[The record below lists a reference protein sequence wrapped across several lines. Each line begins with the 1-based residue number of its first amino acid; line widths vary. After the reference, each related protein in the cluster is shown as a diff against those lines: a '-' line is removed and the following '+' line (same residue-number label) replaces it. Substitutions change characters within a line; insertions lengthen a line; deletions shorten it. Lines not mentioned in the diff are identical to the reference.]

1 MGILRDY
8 NANGV
13 PVGNRIKFDS
23 NDRPLVIKD
32 VPLEADSKIPQYT
45 SDASRKLTDLERIS
59 KLMIK
64 PEGLKFLGN
73 NAMLDQLNFQPNPNK
88 TAAGKVIE
96 RVGSGLLNTAKL
108 LGSTLA
114 QVPVSG
120 TGIHFVQSFE
130 GIKGTYLERKGVIK
144 QGDVPP
150 HVQVK
155 PGNKPLFIGKDKR
168 QKITGTVN
176 IAPDKIKERTDD
188 GNFLIGPA
196 GEQYST
202 GPDPDDSFV
211 SSPNVRGPYPFNSKQ
226 KFIKD
231 SSESTLIDR
240 SLSPAASSSIS
251 VRLNMGDPGA
261 IGDSVDTEVRKDK
274 LNLLGPITTT
284 DDSVPLDGT
293 KEGRDIIKFR
303 IEVITPGDSNTE
315 PKTEHLYFRAYL
327 DSFSDG
333 YGAKWSSF
341 NYLGRAE
348 EFHTYGGFNRSINV
362 GFKIAAQSRDEMKPL
377 YQKLN
382 TLIGST
388 APTYDNNI
396 MRGTLAKLTVGDY
409 IYRLP
414 GFIEKVDVQWGQD
427 YPWEIAMRSPEGD
440 DIDTA
445 MQELPMILDV
455 SLSFKPIH
463 NFVPTADSIVGG
475 EQFKT
480 TLTANKYI
488 THGKVDKNKFIK
500 QINK

>member
-1 MGILRDY
+1 MGILRNY

-13 PVGNRIKFDS
+13 PVGNRIQFDS

-64 PEGLKFLGN
+64 PEGLKFLAN
-73 NAMLDQLNFQPNPNK
+73 NAMLDQLNFQPDPNK
-88 TAAGKVIE
+88 TAAGKVIQ

-155 PGNKPLFIGKDKR
+155 PGNKPLFIGKQKR

-176 IAPDKIKERTDD
+176 IDPAKIGINESS
-188 GNFLIGPA
+188 GSSLVGPA
-196 GEQYST
+196 GEIYSR

-211 SSPNVRGPYPFNSKQ
+211 SSPNVRGPYQSNSKQ
-226 KFIKD
+226 KFVKD
-231 SSESTLIDR
+231 SKTSTNFDTT
-240 SLSPAASSSIS
+240 LSSGSAEALDI
-251 VRLNMGDPGA
+251 RLNIGQPGVTGLSKDDP
-261 IGDSVDTEVRKDK
+261 IRKDK
-274 LNLLGPITTT
+274 LNLLGPITTN

-303 IEVITPGDSNTE
+303 IEVITPGDSNTQ

-333 YGAKWSSF
+333 FGAKWNGF

-348 EFHTYGGFNRSINV
+348 DFYTYGGFSRSINV
-362 GFKIAAQSRDEMKPL
+362 GFKIAAQSREEMKPL

-382 TLIGST
+382 TLISST

>member
-1 MGILRDY
+1 M
-8 NANGV
+8 
-13 PVGNRIKFDS
+13 GNRIQFDS

-64 PEGLKFLGN
+64 PEGLKFLAN
-73 NAMLDQLNFQPNPNK
+73 NAMLDQLNFQPDPNK
-88 TAAGKVIE
+88 TAAGKVIQ

-130 GIKGTYLERKGVIK
+130 GIIGTYLERKGVIK

-155 PGNKPLFIGKDKR
+155 PGNKPLFIGKQKR

-176 IAPDKIKERTDD
+176 IDPAKIGINESS
-188 GNFLIGPA
+188 GSFLVGPA
-196 GEQYST
+196 GEIYSR

-211 SSPNVRGPYPFNSKQ
+211 SSPNVRGPYQSNSKQ
-226 KFIKD
+226 KFVKD
-231 SSESTLIDR
+231 SKTSTNFDTT
-240 SLSPAASSSIS
+240 LSSGSAEALDI
-251 VRLNMGDPGA
+251 RLNIGQPGVTGLSKDDP
-261 IGDSVDTEVRKDK
+261 IRKDK
-274 LNLLGPITTT
+274 LNLLGPITTN

-303 IEVITPGDSNTE
+303 IEVITPGDSNTQ

-333 YGAKWSSF
+333 FGAKWNGF

-348 EFHTYGGFNRSINV
+348 DFYTYGGFSRSINV
-362 GFKIAAQSRDEMKPL
+362 GFKIAAQSREEMKPL

-382 TLIGST
+382 TLISST

>member
-1 MGILRDY
+1 M
-8 NANGV
+8 
-13 PVGNRIKFDS
+13 GNRIQFDS

-64 PEGLKFLGN
+64 PEGLKFLAN
-73 NAMLDQLNFQPNPNK
+73 NAMLDQLNFQPDPNK
-88 TAAGKVIE
+88 TAAGKVIQ

-155 PGNKPLFIGKDKR
+155 PGNKPLFIGKQKR

-176 IAPDKIKERTDD
+176 IDPAKIGINESS
-188 GNFLIGPA
+188 GSFLVGPA
-196 GEQYST
+196 GEIYSR

-211 SSPNVRGPYPFNSKQ
+211 SSPNVRGPYQSNSKQ
-226 KFIKD
+226 KFVKD
-231 SSESTLIDR
+231 SKTSTNFDTT
-240 SLSPAASSSIS
+240 LSSGSAEALDI
-251 VRLNMGDPGA
+251 RLNIGQPGVTGLSKDDP
-261 IGDSVDTEVRKDK
+261 IRKDK
-274 LNLLGPITTT
+274 LNLLGPITTN

-333 YGAKWSSF
+333 FGAKWNGF

-348 EFHTYGGFNRSINV
+348 DFYTYGGFSRSINV
-362 GFKIAAQSRDEMKPL
+362 GFKIAAQSREEMKPL

-382 TLIGST
+382 TLISST

-445 MQELPMILDV
+445 MQELPMVLDV

-463 NFVPTADSIVGG
+463 NFVPTADTIVNGD
-475 EQFKT
+475 T
-480 TLTANKYI
+480 VTANKFI
-488 THGKVDKNKFIK
+488 THGKVDKNKYIK

>member
-1 MGILRDY
+1 VGILRNY

-13 PVGNRIKFDS
+13 PVGNRIQFDS

-64 PEGLKFLGN
+64 PEGLKFLAN
-73 NAMLDQLNFQPNPNK
+73 NAMLDQLNFQPDPNK
-88 TAAGKVIE
+88 TAAGKVIQ

-155 PGNKPLFIGKDKR
+155 PGNKPLFIGKQKR

-176 IAPDKIKERTDD
+176 IDPAKIGINESS
-188 GNFLIGPA
+188 GSFLVGPA
-196 GEQYST
+196 GEIYSR

-211 SSPNVRGPYPFNSKQ
+211 SSPNVRGPYQSNSKQ
-226 KFIKD
+226 KFVKD
-231 SSESTLIDR
+231 SKTSTNFDTT
-240 SLSPAASSSIS
+240 LSSGSAEALDI
-251 VRLNMGDPGA
+251 RLNIGQPGVTGLSKDDP
-261 IGDSVDTEVRKDK
+261 IRKDK
-274 LNLLGPITTT
+274 LNLLGPITTN

-333 YGAKWSSF
+333 FGAKWNGF

-348 EFHTYGGFNRSINV
+348 DFYTYGGFSRSINV
-362 GFKIAAQSRDEMKPL
+362 GFKIAAQSREEMKPL

-382 TLIGST
+382 TLISST

-440 DIDTA
+440 AIDTA
-445 MQELPMILDV
+445 MQELPMVIDV

-463 NFVPTADSIVGG
+463 NFVPTADTIVNGD
-475 EQFKT
+475 T
-480 TLTANKYI
+480 VTANKFI
-488 THGKVDKNKFIK
+488 THGKVDKNKYIK